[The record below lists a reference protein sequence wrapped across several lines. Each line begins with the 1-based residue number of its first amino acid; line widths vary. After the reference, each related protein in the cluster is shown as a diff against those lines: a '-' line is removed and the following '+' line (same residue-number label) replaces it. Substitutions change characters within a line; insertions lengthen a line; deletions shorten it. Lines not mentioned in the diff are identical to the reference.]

1 MLHDL
6 LGQLAQ
12 LVNSNQLAIDQQVL
26 RATFDEQD
34 DVVIFVNGSVELGI
48 FVILGVVQLELAA
61 GLAKVG
67 VSLAVANIGDIGN
80 SLDIHSDLGTIVI
93 FYDIVGISSIA
104 LDQLGILQT
113 GIRGRV
119 ASVVSN
125 SLGSLRDGL
134 RVGQGFIRRQTGADT
149 SLGVVE
155 IVGLHRSES
164 GGAQCQS
171 HDHGQHSCNVLLH
184 VCFLHK
190 NLFVSDLTS
199 PLSPAV
205 YNVNIIML

>member
-1 MLHDL
+1 M
-6 LGQLAQ
+6 
-12 LVNSNQLAIDQQVL
+12 
-26 RATFDEQD
+26 
-34 DVVIFVNGSVELGI
+34 
-48 FVILGVVQLELAA
+48 
-61 GLAKVG
+61 
-67 VSLAVANIGDIGN
+67 
-80 SLDIHSDLGTIVI
+80 I

-104 LDQLGILQT
+104 LDQLSILQT

-125 SLGSLRDGL
+125 ILGSLRDGL

-155 IVGLHRSES
+155 IVGLHRRER

-171 HDHGQHSCNVLLH
+171 HDHGQHSCNDLLH

-199 PLSPAV
+199 PLSPAFTT
-205 YNVNIIML
+205 